1 MEVAR
6 KDDLAGNVI
15 SRQSPTKFSLLS
27 VKAILG
33 MRGAVLYFSVA
44 HVCHYQMET
53 ELSRVHILK
62 SKIDRIEIRFF
73 FARTLLTIHIQ
84 CSIIY

>member
-1 MEVAR
+1 MEVAK

-53 ELSRVHILK
+53 ELSRIHILK
-62 SKIDRIEIRFF
+62 SNWDRIEVSFF
-73 FARTLLTIHIQ
+73 GKKY
-84 CSIIY
+84 CSNVALPD

>member
-1 MEVAR
+1 MLERTKSAMEVAR

-53 ELSRVHILK
+53 ELSRVHIL
-62 SKIDRIEIRFF
+62 SLTEIE
-73 FARTLLTIHIQ
+73 LK
-84 CSIIY
+84 

>member
-1 MEVAR
+1 MINFIFSLFKNWGLERTKSAMEVAR

-33 MRGAVLYFSVA
+33 MRAVLY
-44 HVCHYQMET
+44 CWPC
-53 ELSRVHILK
+53 LSLPNGN
-62 SKIDRIEIRFF
+62 
-73 FARTLLTIHIQ
+73 
-84 CSIIY
+84 

>member
-1 MEVAR
+1 MKNWVLERTKSAMEVAK

-53 ELSRVHILK
+53 ELYA
-62 SKIDRIEIRFF
+62 EY
-73 FARTLLTIHIQ
+73 
-84 CSIIY
+84 IY

>member
-1 MEVAR
+1 MINFIFSLFKNWGLERTKSAMEVAR

-33 MRGAVLYFSVA
+33 MRAVLY
-44 HVCHYQMET
+44 CH
-53 ELSRVHILK
+53 SP
-62 SKIDRIEIRFF
+62 EIRGF
-73 FARTLLTIHIQ
+73 
-84 CSIIY
+84 C

>member
-1 MEVAR
+1 MISFILACSNNWWLERTKSAMEVAR

-33 MRGAVLYFSVA
+33 MRAVLY
-44 HVCHYQMET
+44 CWPC
-53 ELSRVHILK
+53 LSLPNGN
-62 SKIDRIEIRFF
+62 
-73 FARTLLTIHIQ
+73 
-84 CSIIY
+84 

>member
-1 MEVAR
+1 MINFIFSLFKNWGLERTKSAMEVAR

-33 MRGAVLYFSVA
+33 MRAVLYR
-44 HVCHYQMET
+44 CPC
-53 ELSRVHILK
+53 LSLPNGN
-62 SKIDRIEIRFF
+62 
-73 FARTLLTIHIQ
+73 
-84 CSIIY
+84 